1 MLSLAL
7 HFIPFYMRKLF
18 FGLLAITVM
27 ASCSSQKSD
36 EFIIQGKVRGEK
48 VEKVYLQKIMDSN
61 LKSIDSAVVENGI
74 FKFTGNINTPD
85 LYYIGLDE
93 NRFISFFNE
102 PSKIKIDFHT
112 DSLANPNVTGSKSD
126 ADYREYLTMVEK
138 QRSVEVGL
146 YTAYNE
152 ASRNADSIKMKEID
166 KELDASEA
174 AQKVEIVNYIKT
186 NSKSFVAPYV
196 ALRHAYVMELDDMEK
211 VYASFAKDVS
221 ASNYATMLNERIE
234 ILQNVAIGK
243 TAPEFTMNDTEGNA
257 FSLNQLRGQVVLVDF
272 WAAWCGPCRKENPNV
287 VAAYNKFKDQ
297 GFTVLGVSLDRE
309 KDAWLKAVADDH
321 LTWQHVSDLQYWQN
335 AAAKLYGV
343 NSIPANVLLDK
354 EGVIIGRNLRG
365 EDLHKKLAEIFA
377 AV

>member
-1 MLSLAL
+1 MAL
-7 HFIPFYMRKLF
+7 NFIPFHMRKLI
-18 FGLLAITVM
+18 FGLLAITVI

-36 EFIIQGKVRGEK
+36 EYIIQGKVRGEK
-48 VEKVYLQKIMDSN
+48 VDKIYLQKSKDGS
-61 LKSIDSAVVENGI
+61 LEVLDSAMVENGV
-74 FKFTGNINTPD
+74 FKFTGNITTPD

-102 PSKIKIDFHT
+102 PAKIQVDFHT
-112 DSLANPNVTGSKSD
+112 DSLANPHVTGSKSD
-126 ADYREYLTMVEK
+126 KEYRDYMTMVEK
-138 QRSVEVGL
+138 QRSVQVGL

-152 ASRNADSIKMKEID
+152 ASRNADSTKMQELEKEF
-166 KELDASEA
+166 EASDST
-174 AQKVEIVNYIKT
+174 QKVEIMSFIKA
-186 NSKSFVAPYV
+186 NSNSFVAPYV
-196 ALRHAYVMELDDMEK
+196 ALRHAYVMELDDMED
-211 VYASFAKDVS
+211 VYASFGKDVA
-221 ASNYATMLNERIE
+221 ASDFASKLNDRIK
-234 ILQNVAIGK
+234 ILQDVAIGK
-243 TAPEFTMNDTEGNA
+243 TAPEFTMNDAEGNP
-257 FSLNQLRGQVVLVDF
+257 FSLSQLRGQVVLVDF
-272 WAAWCGPCRKENPNV
+272 WAAWCGPCRQENPNV

-309 KDAWLKAVADDH
+309 KEAWLKAVADDH

-365 EDLHKKLAEIFA
+365 EDLHKKLAELFA

>member
-18 FGLLAITVM
+18 FGLLAITVI
-27 ASCSSQKSD
+27 ASCTSQKSD
-36 EFIIQGKVRGEK
+36 EFIIQGKVHGEK
-48 VEKVYLQKIMDSN
+48 VDKVYLQKINDGN
-61 LKSIDSAVVENGI
+61 LESIDSAVVENGA
-74 FKFTGNINTPD
+74 FKFTGSITTPD

-102 PSKIKIDFHT
+102 PSKIKVDFHT
-112 DSLANPNVTGSKSD
+112 DSLANPHVTGSTSD
-126 ADYREYLTMVEK
+126 TDYRDYITMVEK
-138 QRSVEVGL
+138 QRSVQVGL

-152 ASRNADSIKMKEID
+152 ASRNADSIKMQELD
-166 KELDASEA
+166 KEFEASEA
-174 AQKVEIVNYIKT
+174 AQKVEIVNFIKA

-196 ALRHAYVMELDDMEK
+196 ALRSAYLMDLKEMEE
-211 VYASFAKDVS
+211 VYASFGKDVA
-221 ASNYATMLNERIE
+221 ASNFATLLNERIE

-243 TAPEFTMNDTEGNA
+243 TAPEFTMNDTEGKPFA
-257 FSLNQLRGQVVLVDF
+257 LNQLRGQVVLVDF

-354 EGVIIGRNLRG
+354 EGVIIGRDLRG

>member
-1 MLSLAL
+1 MLSLTL
-7 HFIPFYMRKLF
+7 NFILYNMRKLIL
-18 FGLLAITVM
+18 GLTAITVM
-27 ASCSSQKSD
+27 ASCTSQKSD

-48 VEKVYLQKIMDSN
+48 VEKVYLQKIVESN

-74 FKFTGNINTPD
+74 FKFTGNISSPD

-102 PSKIKIDFHT
+102 PSKIQVDFHT

-126 ADYREYLTMVEK
+126 EDYRDYITMVEK
-138 QRSVEVGL
+138 QRSVQVGL

-152 ASRNADSIKMKEID
+152 ASRNADSTKMKELE
-166 KELDASEA
+166 KEFEASDE
-174 AQKVEIVNYIKT
+174 AQKVEIVGFIKA
-186 NSKSFVAPYV
+186 NSNSFIAPYV

-211 VYASFAKDVS
+211 VYASFGKEVA
-221 ASNYATMLNERIE
+221 ASNFATLLNERIE
-234 ILQNVAIGK
+234 ILQSVAIGK
-243 TAPEFTMNDTEGNA
+243 TAPEFTMNDAEGNP

-272 WAAWCGPCRKENPNV
+272 WAAWCGPCRQENPNV

-297 GFTVLGVSLDRE
+297 GFTVLGVSLDRD

-354 EGVIIGRNLRG
+354 EGVIIGRDLRG
-365 EDLHKKLAEIFA
+365 EDLHKKLAEVLA
-377 AV
+377 PV

>member
-18 FGLLAITVM
+18 FGLLAITVI
-27 ASCSSQKSD
+27 ASCTSQKSD
-36 EFIIQGKVRGEK
+36 EFIIQGKVHGEK
-48 VEKVYLQKIMDSN
+48 VDKVYLQKINDGN
-61 LKSIDSAVVENGI
+61 LESIDSAVVENGA
-74 FKFTGNINTPD
+74 FKFTGSITTPD

-102 PSKIKIDFHT
+102 PSKIKVDFHT
-112 DSLANPNVTGSKSD
+112 DSLANPHVTGSTSD
-126 ADYREYLTMVEK
+126 TDYRDYITMVEK
-138 QRSVEVGL
+138 QRSVQVGL

-152 ASRNADSIKMKEID
+152 ASRNADSIKMQELD
-166 KELDASEA
+166 KEFEASEA
-174 AQKVEIVNYIKT
+174 SQKVEIVNFIKA

-196 ALRHAYVMELDDMEK
+196 ALRSAYLMDLKEMEE
-211 VYASFAKDVS
+211 VYASFGKDVA
-221 ASNYATMLNERIE
+221 ASNFATLLNERIE

-243 TAPEFTMNDTEGNA
+243 TAPEFTMNDTEGKPFA
-257 FSLNQLRGQVVLVDF
+257 LNQLRGQVVLVDF

-354 EGVIIGRNLRG
+354 EGVIIGRDLRG